1 MRFVRLAAAL
11 GVGVASLVAG
21 QNLRQNRDK
30 TARQYYGYS
39 NSNNNNGYSS
49 VSSSQ
54 AMQQPASAAPTA
66 HSNGYANDY
75 TNYQQQ
81 YGFYDNYGSASD
93 YAQDYAP
100 AATFGSGV
108 AENPDSSPAL
118 SALAL
123 LGFLYFLNLIQ
134 DVLQNNNGRRRR
146 SLTPL
151 QDAMEGDQLKPLGS
165 LESLDEEQL
174 KPSGALE
181 SLDEE
186 QLKPSGALESLDEE
200 QLKYLE
206 SVGSLEEDKLALSE
220 SAEPEKDE
228 QLEEIASDRNQSG
241 RRLSFFENLFIRL
254 PQALGLVKK
263 NRIDRNGRDE
273 ASMTVGG
280 FLTSRLKMISSI
292 MNFLRDP
299 SPLRV
304 RRSLLRSDQ
313 AAARTAGDGE
323 RPEAQD
329 PRRSARSRRFTRGM
343 NAWYGDLLGRNAE
356 GRQGAGGM
364 AAKVVSALG
373 GGRDLQAAASAE
385 AVPALL
391 EATLA
396 LSGGAHPHCLQR
408 VLCRIS
414 AQQQTLSL
422 APRLALQLLS
432 NKLAEGAASPED
444 HLKAVAAGRR
454 GEDCGKSFP
463 HCRQEP
469 QEEPRLPSELGD
481 P

>member
-1 MRFVRLAAAL
+1 MRFVRVAAL
-11 GVGVASLVAG
+11 AVAGASLVTG

-30 TARQYYGYS
+30 TARLYYGY
-39 NSNNNNGYSS
+39 NNNNNNGYNS
-49 VSSSQ
+49 VSSNQ
-54 AMQQPASAAPTA
+54 VMQQSASPAPTA
-66 HSNGYANDY
+66 NSNGYANDY

-81 YGFYDNYGSASD
+81 YGYYDGYGSASD
-93 YAQDYAP
+93 YAQDYAS

-146 SLTPL
+146 SLTTL
-151 QDAMEGDQLKPLGS
+151 QDAMEGEQLKPLGS

-174 KPSGALE
+174 KSLESLE
-181 SLDEE
+181 SLDED
-186 QLKPSGALESLDEE
+186 QSTP
-200 QLKYLE
+200 LE
-206 SVGSLEEDKLALSE
+206 SVESLEEDKLKLSHSPE
-220 SAEPEKDE
+220 SEEGE
-228 QLEEIASDRNQSG
+228 HLEVASDRNPSA
-241 RRLSFFENLFIRL
+241 RRLSFFEDFFIRL
-254 PQALGLVKK
+254 PQALGLVRK

-273 ASMTVGG
+273 AAMTVGG

-299 SPLRV
+299 SPMRV
-304 RRSLLRSDQ
+304 RRSLPSPSG
-313 AAARTAGDGE
+313 GDGE
-323 RPEAQD
+323 RPEEQD
-329 PRRSARSRRFTRGM
+329 PLRSARSRRFTRGM

-356 GRQGAGGM
+356 GEEGAGGM
-364 AAKVVSALG
+364 AAKVVSLLG

-391 EATLA
+391 EATRA
-396 LSGGAHPHCLQR
+396 LSGDAHPHCLQR

-414 AQQQTLSL
+414 AQQQSLSL
-422 APRLALQLLS
+422 APRLALQFLS
-432 NKLAEGAASPED
+432 NTLAEGAAGPED

-454 GEDCGKSFP
+454 GEDCEKSFP
-463 HCRQEP
+463 HCRQDL
-469 QEEPRLPSELGD
+469 QEDPRLPSERGGQ
-481 P
+481 

>member
-1 MRFVRLAAAL
+1 MRFVRVAAAL
-11 GVGVASLVAG
+11 GLGVASLVTG

-30 TARQYYGYS
+30 TARQYYGY
-39 NSNNNNGYSS
+39 NNNNNNGYNS
-49 VSSSQ
+49 VSSNQ
-54 AMQQPASAAPTA
+54 VMQQSASPAPTA

-81 YGFYDNYGSASD
+81 YGYYDNYGSASD

-151 QDAMEGDQLKPLGS
+151 QDAMEGEQLKPLGS

-174 KPSGALE
+174 KPLASLE
-181 SLDEE
+181 SLNEE
-186 QLKPSGALESLDEE
+186 QLKPLESA
-200 QLKYLE
+200 
-206 SVGSLEEDKLALSE
+206 GSLEEDMLTLSE
-220 SAEPEKDE
+220 SPEPERDE
-228 QLEEIASDRNQSG
+228 QLEEVASDRNQSG
-241 RRLSFFENLFIRL
+241 RRLSFFENFFIRL

-263 NRIDRNGRDE
+263 KRIDRNGRDE
-273 ASMTVGG
+273 AAMTVGG
-280 FLTSRLKMISSI
+280 FLTSRLKMVSSI

-299 SPLRV
+299 SPMRV
-304 RRSLLRSDQ
+304 RRSLPMSG
-313 AAARTAGDGE
+313 GDGGRLE
-323 RPEAQD
+323 GQD
-329 PRRSARSRRFTRGM
+329 QLRSARSRRYTRGM

-356 GRQGAGGM
+356 GRQGAGGI

-396 LSGGAHPHCLQR
+396 LAGGAHPHCLQR

-432 NKLAEGAASPED
+432 NKLAEGAAGPED

-454 GEDCGKSFP
+454 GEDCERSFP

-469 QEEPRLPSELGD
+469 QEEPGLSSELGG